1 MPYKTNPSFSKL
13 YKLNRLFFF
22 MKKRLKDFFKPEEK
36 FLKTSIGI
44 FLLGCFLGELAPDP
58 TDAIH
63 FYLEQ
68 YVFTNPHLPNGLMIF
83 LKIFDW
89 YFLTASYFL
98 LLLILAYTLH
108 IKKVNIVKRITIIG
122 GVLGI
127 GAVIGIL
134 FRFFIKI

>member
-1 MPYKTNPSFSKL
+1 
-13 YKLNRLFFF
+13 
-22 MKKRLKDFFKPEEK
+22 MKKIERFFAPEEK

-44 FLLGCFLGELAPDP
+44 FLLGCFFGELAPDP

-63 FYLEQ
+63 FYLQE
-68 YVFTNPHLPNGLMIF
+68 YIF
-83 LKIFDW
+83 PKLSGFSLAFLQVFDW

-98 LLLILAYTLH
+98 LLLILAYVLH
-108 IKKVNIVKRITIIG
+108 IKKVDTVKRIAIIG
-122 GVLGI
+122 GILGI